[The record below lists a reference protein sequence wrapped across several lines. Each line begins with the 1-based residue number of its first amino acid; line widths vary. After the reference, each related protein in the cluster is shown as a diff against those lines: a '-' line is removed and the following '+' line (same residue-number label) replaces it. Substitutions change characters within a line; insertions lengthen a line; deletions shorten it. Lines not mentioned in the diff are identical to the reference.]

1 MRILFALFA
10 LLFAN
15 TLPLSAHQLIQKV
28 HWTAQV
34 KKINASTYDIVFTA
48 QIDKGWAL
56 YSQNLERKD
65 GPLPTTFI
73 FQKDKSYQKQGVV
86 KESWKNKKKGYD
98 PVFGMEVVKY
108 EKSAVFT
115 QRITT
120 QSQPT
125 IIVMIEYM
133 TCSSTSCLPERY
145 VEFTIDLNKVG
156 QTIQPSDFVE

>member
-1 MRILFALFA
+1 MKIALALFTF
-10 LLFAN
+10 LFAN
-15 TLPLSAHQLIQKV
+15 TLTVSAHQLIQKV

-34 KKINASTYDIVFTA
+34 KKINTTTYDIIFTA
-48 QIDKGWAL
+48 KIDNGWAL

-86 KESWKNKKKGYD
+86 KESWKNKTKGYD

-115 QRITT
+115 QRISTK
-120 QSQPT
+120 SKPT
-125 IIVMIEYM
+125 IIIMIEYM
-133 TCSSTSCLPERY
+133 TCSSSSCLPERF
-145 VEFTIDLNKVG
+145 VEFTIDLKKIG